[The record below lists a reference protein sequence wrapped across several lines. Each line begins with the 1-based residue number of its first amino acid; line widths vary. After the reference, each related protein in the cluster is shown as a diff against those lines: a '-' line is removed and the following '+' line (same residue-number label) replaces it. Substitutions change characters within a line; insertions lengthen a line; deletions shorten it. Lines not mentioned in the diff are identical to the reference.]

1 MDWVEQ
7 RAYSDGRFLL
17 EHLMSRISSD
27 VHAMNRLPAA
37 RRFGRR
43 FVLRRDKGGSEYR
56 VAMHHS
62 PDPHEEPDT
71 VLHFRRCEG
80 YVRVRLTTGAYTNV
94 MIRPAEDGTVELL
107 EGDTLETATSMA
119 LWELSRQLLS
129 PLLADGYS

>member
-1 MDWVEQ
+1 MDWVRQ

-37 RRFGRR
+37 RRFRRR
-43 FVLRRDKGGSEYR
+43 FIVRRDKDGSEYR

-62 PDPHEEPDT
+62 SDPHEGPDT
-71 VLHFRRCEG
+71 VLHFRTCEG
-80 YVRVRLTTGAYTNV
+80 YVRVRLITGEYTNV
-94 MIRPAEDGTVELL
+94 MTRPREDGAVEWL
-107 EGDTLETATSMA
+107 EGETLDTATSME